1 VTRLEYQTIARC
13 EPEHVWHVFAD
24 IDNWSKWNPVIGKS
38 KWVSGE
44 PWTLGSQFFMQI
56 LQPRRMT
63 FTPVIN
69 EISAPNRVAW
79 TGNSPGFEGTHWH
92 EFIQQPDGTTLVKTW
107 EEFSGFATLFFT
119 ANMKKKLLEMYRRW
133 LESLSREAEKLAQ
146 ARNSRTLA

>member
-1 VTRLEYQTIARC
+1 
-13 EPEHVWHVFAD
+13 
-24 IDNWSKWNPVIGKS
+24 
-38 KWVSGE
+38 
-44 PWTLGSQFFMQI
+44 
-56 LQPRRMT
+56 MT

-79 TGNSPGFEGTHWH
+79 SGNSPGFEGAHWH

-119 ANMKKKLLEMYRRW
+119 ANRKKKLLEMYRRW